1 MEYVEPHQVKNPF
14 HKFLLPQECGE
25 IKKMEMQS
33 ELPWKCSSLHLSRG
47 KNA

>member
-1 MEYVEPHQVKNPF
+1 MEYSGPRQVRNPV
-14 HKFLLPQECGE
+14 HKSLLPQECGE

-33 ELPWKCSSLHLSRG
+33 ELPWKCSFLHLSRG